1 MSGIRF
7 SLSKETYSFCDQ
19 RYAYVSWTLTAEE
32 ETLLRIFTMLDG
44 REITL
49 GMAAHGIK
57 PLRNCRRWPVK
68 RDSMLRFMKK
78 ELAIQAASLD
88 NQRIDKNVYEF
99 LKENYKKIFAGD
111 DHDI

>member
-1 MSGIRF
+1 MSDIRF
-7 SLSKETYSFCDQ
+7 SLTREVINNLIYPHI
-19 RYAYVSWTLTAEE
+19 VWTLSCDDSV
-32 ETLLRIFTMLDG
+32 LLRILTTSDG

-49 GMAAHGIK
+49 SMAVHGIK

-78 ELAIQAASLD
+78 ELAVQAASLD

-99 LKENYKKIFAGD
+99 LKENYKNIFAGD